1 MSYTRRR
8 MARYLVVYEK
18 SGPLNYGAL
27 STDLPGVFANGSTL
41 AETQRNMRAAMAA
54 HIEALK
60 AEGREVPAGRPADET
75 AAGAEMVD
83 VDDSKGPER

>member
-27 STDLPGVFANGSTL
+27 STDLPGVFANGTTL
-41 AETQRNMRAAMAA
+41 AETQARMREAMAA

-60 AEGREVPAGRPADET
+60 AEGRPVPEGRPADEV

-83 VDDSKGPER
+83 V